1 MNLIRRIE
9 SLLLLL
15 LIGLPFS
22 IISAPVVS
30 VDKVD
35 YNLGEIY
42 QDENNPAQHT
52 FIITNTGDSTLVI
65 KEVKSSCGC
74 TTVGY
79 DSEILPGK
87 TGKITQAINLKNIY
101 AGHFKKDITIFSNAK
116 NPEVK
121 LSLGGTLR
129 KYVET
134 SSTNIR
140 LTKNDKKIW
149 TDSLILSTEKKDL
162 TVSEVTFKLYNDGGT
177 TPAWQTDLNL
187 YPKFTFS
194 KISSADKKL
203 NSYSLKINF
212 ISKDAEPKFG
222 EFIIKTNHPKMPIV
236 TLSGS
241 IDGNM

>member
-1 MNLIRRIE
+1 MHLIRRIC
-9 SLLLLL
+9 SLFILL
-15 LIGLPFS
+15 LISLPFS
-22 IISAPVVS
+22 IISAPVLS
-30 VDKVD
+30 VDKAD

-42 QDENNPAQHT
+42 QDENTPAQHT
-52 FIITNTGDSTLVI
+52 FVITNTGDSTLVI

-87 TGKITQAINLKNIY
+87 SGKITQAINLKNIY
-101 AGHFKKDITIFSNAK
+101 AGQFKKDITIFSNAK
-116 NPEVK
+116 NPEIK

-134 SSTNIR
+134 STTNIR
-140 LTKNDKKIW
+140 LSKNDKKNW
-149 TDSLILSTEKKDL
+149 TDSLILSTEKTDL
-162 TVSEVTFKLYNDGGT
+162 HVTEVTFKLYNDGGS

-187 YPKFTFS
+187 YPTYNFT
-194 KISSADKKL
+194 KIASADKKS
-203 NSYSLKINF
+203 SYSLKINF
-212 ISKDAEPKFG
+212 ISKDPEPKFG
-222 EFIIKTNHPKMPIV
+222 EFIIKTNHPKMPII